1 MKRMLLMAKPVSVFL
16 TILMLL
22 ISFPH
27 HSVFAAMIDT
37 ETFLEVNRG
46 QKARS
51 YVNRMMVQTEVG
63 EALSAQGIDP
73 LEAKA
78 RLDSLSDAEV
88 IRLAEQIEHLPAG
101 GNALGVLVGASLIVF
116 IVLLITD
123 ILGYTNVF
131 PFVS

>member
-1 MKRMLLMAKPVSVFL
+1 MKRMLLMAKPVCVFL

-63 EALSAQGIDP
+63 EALIAQGIDP

-101 GNALGVLVGASLIVF
+101 GNALGVLVGAALIVF

>member
-1 MKRMLLMAKPVSVFL
+1 MLLMAKPVSVFL

-51 YVNRMMVQTEVG
+51 YVNRMMVQTEVR
-63 EALSAQGIDP
+63 EALIAQGIDP

-101 GNALGVLVGASLIVF
+101 GNALGVLVGAALIVF

>member
-1 MKRMLLMAKPVSVFL
+1 MLLMAKPVCVFL

-63 EALSAQGIDP
+63 EALIAQGIDP

-101 GNALGVLVGASLIVF
+101 GNALGVLVGAALIVF